1 LEIGLLGVLFV
12 VGGAV
17 MGGAARTGLRMA
29 FVSRAAHRALE
40 IGLER
45 CGVRAAT
52 NVGGRL

>member
-1 LEIGLLGVLFV
+1 MEIGLLGVLFV

-40 IGLER
+40 IGL
-45 CGVRAAT
+45 VVTVSAPMT
-52 NVGGRL
+52 